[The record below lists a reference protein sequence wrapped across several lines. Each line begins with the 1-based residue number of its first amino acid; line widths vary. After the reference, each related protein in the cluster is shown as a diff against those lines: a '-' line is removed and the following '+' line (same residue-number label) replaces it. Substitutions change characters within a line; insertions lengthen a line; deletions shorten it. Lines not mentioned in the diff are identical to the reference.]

1 MSHSGWR
8 GYERRPPWWPE
19 SEPFPPPRHPRATAM
34 QRRWYRRMFF
44 VFLTVLVLAI
54 TGAFTLFWAL
64 AGALGF
70 VRPEGQLPVFADHPG
85 APSFFFVPLVIIV
98 ILVLLGRTFRNFATP
113 VGDLIEAAGRV
124 EAGSY
129 DARVA
134 ERGPREM
141 RSLAHAF
148 NAMAAR
154 LEANESQ
161 RKQLLADVTHELRTP
176 LTVMQGNVEALLDGV
191 RPLDRE
197 HIATLLEETKVLA
210 RLIDDLRTLSLAESG
225 ALALHRESVDLAVIA
240 RDVVRSFADQAQRSS
255 VALGSTAEGPTTID
269 ADPVRVREMLTNL
282 VANALR
288 YTPAGGTVGIEPR
301 GADGRVEVT
310 VRDTGSGIAPD
321 AVDGIFDR
329 FSRSTDSPGAG
340 LGLAI
345 AKGLVEAHGGTI
357 RAESA
362 PGQGTRIVFT
372 LPAGPTT

>member
-8 GYERRPPWWPE
+8 GYESRPPWWPE
-19 SEPFPPPRHPRATAM
+19 SEPFPPPRRASSRTM
-34 QRRWYRRMFF
+34 QRRFYRRMAL
-44 VFLTVLVLAI
+44 VFAAVMGLVI
-54 TGAFTLFWAL
+54 VGAFTVFWAV

-70 VRPEGQLPVFADHPG
+70 ARSEGQPFFADHPG
-85 APSFFFVPLVIIV
+85 GLPFFVVPLVFIVIIV
-98 ILVLLGRTFRNFATP
+98 ALGRAFRSVTTP
-113 VGDLIEAAGRV
+113 VGELIEAAGRL
-124 EAGSY
+124 EGGSY
-129 DARVA
+129 DARVP

-148 NAMAAR
+148 NTMAAR
-154 LEANESQ
+154 LGANESQ

-176 LTVMQGNVEALLDGV
+176 LTIMQGNVEALLDGV
-191 RPLDRE
+191 HPADTA
-197 HIATLLEETKVLA
+197 HITPILEETKVLA

-225 ALALHRESVDLAVIA
+225 ALALHRESVDIASIA
-240 RDVVRSFADQAQRSS
+240 RDVVTAFADQAHRRD
-255 VALGSTAEGPTTID
+255 VALGSTGSGATVAD
-269 ADPVRVREMLTNL
+269 ADPLRVREVLVNL

-288 YTPAGGTVGIEPR
+288 YTPPAGSVAIEVRGTSEG
-301 GADGRVEVT
+301 VEVA

-321 AVDGIFDR
+321 AVEGIFDR

-357 RAESA
+357 RAYSA

-372 LPAGPTT
+372 VPAANA

>member
-1 MSHSGWR
+1 M
-8 GYERRPPWWPE
+8 
-19 SEPFPPPRHPRATAM
+19 
-34 QRRWYRRMFF
+34 MFI
-44 VFLTVLVLAI
+44 VAGLMVLVLF
-54 TGAFTLFWAL
+54 GAFTLFWSIAN
-64 AGALGF
+64 ALGF
-70 VRPEGQLPVFADHPG
+70 VRSEGAPPWWADHPG
-85 APSFFFVPLVIIV
+85 GPPFFLVPLVTIV
-98 ILVLLGRTFRNFATP
+98 VLWWLLGRVFRGIARP
-113 VGDLIEAAGRV
+113 VGDLIEAAGRL

-154 LEANESQ
+154 LEASESQ

-176 LTVMQGNVEALLDGV
+176 LTVMQGNIEALIDGV
-191 RPLDRE
+191 HPADGA
-197 HIATLLEETKVLA
+197 HIGPILEETKVLA

-225 ALALHRESVDLAVIA
+225 ALALHREPFDVVSVA
-240 RDVVRSFADQAQRSS
+240 RDVVTSFSDQARRGG
-255 VALGSTAEGPTTID
+255 VALGSSAEGPTVID
-269 ADPVRVREMLTNL
+269 ADPVRVREVMVNL

-288 YTPAGGTVGIEPR
+288 YTPAGGSIGIEVR
-301 GADGRVEVT
+301 GTDRSVEVR
-310 VRDTGSGIAPD
+310 VRDTGTGIAPD
-321 AVDGIFDR
+321 AVDAIFDR

-345 AKGLVEAHGGTI
+345 AKSLVEAHGGTI

-372 LPAGPTT
+372 LPA

>member
-1 MSHSGWR
+1 M
-8 GYERRPPWWPE
+8 
-19 SEPFPPPRHPRATAM
+19 A
-34 QRRWYRRMFF
+34 F
-44 VFLTVLVLAI
+44 VFFSVIALVLI
-54 TGAFTLFWAL
+54 GAFTLFWSIAN
-64 AGALGF
+64 ALGF
-70 VRPEGQLPVFADHPG
+70 ARVDGQAPWWADHPG
-85 APSFFFVPLVIIV
+85 GPPFFLVPIAIFVVF
-98 ILVLLGRTFRNFATP
+98 LLLARMFRGVARP
-113 VGDLIEAAGRV
+113 VGDLIEAAGRL

-129 DARVA
+129 GARVA

-148 NAMAAR
+148 NTMATR

-191 RPLDRE
+191 HPLDRE
-197 HIATLLEETKVLA
+197 HIAPLLEETKVLA

-225 ALALHRESVDLAVIA
+225 ALTLHREGVDVGSIA
-240 RDVVRSFADQAQRSS
+240 GEVVTAFADQARRDG
-255 VALGSTAEGPTTID
+255 VALGSSSDGPVAID
-269 ADPVRVREMLTNL
+269 ADAVRVREVMVNL
-282 VANALR
+282 VTNALR
-288 YTPAGGTVGIEPR
+288 YTPAGGSVAIEVR
-301 GADGRVEVT
+301 GAGDRVEVT
-310 VRDTGSGIAPD
+310 VRDTGSGIAPE

-329 FSRSTDSPGAG
+329 FSRATDSPGAG

-372 LPAGPTT
+372 LPVGAGS

>member
-1 MSHSGWR
+1 MNHSGWR
-8 GYERRPPWWPE
+8 GYETRPPWWPE
-19 SEPFPPPRHPRATAM
+19 NEPFPPPRLRSSNAM
-34 QRRWYRRMFF
+34 QRRFFRRMALVF
-44 VFLTVLVLAI
+44 VAFMALVI
-54 TGAFTLFWAL
+54 TGAFTLFWSIVS
-64 AGALGF
+64 ALGLI
-70 VRPEGQLPVFADHPG
+70 RPGGQPSWLADHPEG
-85 APSFFFVPLVIIV
+85 PPFFVVPAIV
-98 ILVLLGRTFRNFATP
+98 VLGLVLLSRMFRGVARP
-113 VGDLIEAAGRV
+113 VGDLIDAAGRV

-148 NAMAAR
+148 NAMATR

-191 RPLDRE
+191 HPADAA
-197 HIATLLEETKVLA
+197 HIAPILEETKVLA

-225 ALALHRESVDLAVIA
+225 ALALHQEPVDVASIA
-240 RDVVRSFADQAQRSS
+240 RDVVTAFSDQARRKD
-255 VALGSTAEGPTTID
+255 VALGSSAEGPTAID
-269 ADPVRVREMLTNL
+269 ADPVRVREVIVNL

-288 YTPAGGTVGIEPR
+288 YTPAGGSIAIEAR
-301 GADGRVEVT
+301 GTEGQVEVT

-321 AVDGIFDR
+321 AVGGIFDR

-345 AKGLVEAHGGTI
+345 AKSLVLAHGGTI

-362 PGQGTRIVFT
+362 PAQGTRIVFT
-372 LPAGPTT
+372 LPTAARR

>member
-1 MSHSGWR
+1 
-8 GYERRPPWWPE
+8 
-19 SEPFPPPRHPRATAM
+19 M
-34 QRRWYRRMFF
+34 QRRFFRRMAF
-44 VFLTVLVLAI
+44 VFVAFMALVI
-54 TGAFTLFWAL
+54 TGAFTLFWSIVS
-64 AGALGF
+64 ALGLI
-70 VRPEGQLPVFADHPG
+70 RPGSQPSWLADHPEG
-85 APSFFFVPLVIIV
+85 PPFFVVPVIV
-98 ILVLLGRTFRNFATP
+98 VLGLVLLGRLFRGVARP
-113 VGDLIEAAGRV
+113 VGDLIAAAGRL

-176 LTVMQGNVEALLDGV
+176 LTVMQGNIEALIDGV
-191 RPLDRE
+191 HPADGA
-197 HIATLLEETKVLA
+197 HIAPILEETKVLA
-210 RLIDDLRTLSLAESG
+210 RLIEDLRTLSLAESG
-225 ALALHRESVDLAVIA
+225 ALALHREAIDVASIA
-240 RDVVRSFADQAQRSS
+240 RDVVMAFSDQAGRGG
-255 VALGSTAEGPTTID
+255 VALGSSADGPTAID
-269 ADPVRVREMLTNL
+269 ADPVRVREVIVNL

-288 YTPAGGTVGIEPR
+288 YTPTGGSVGIEAR
-301 GADGRVEVT
+301 GAAGRVEVT

-329 FSRSTDSPGAG
+329 FSRATDSPGAG

-345 AKGLVEAHGGTI
+345 AKSLVEAHGGTI
-357 RAESA
+357 RAESV

-372 LPAGPTT
+372 LPAAGS

>member
-1 MSHSGWR
+1 VSGWR
-8 GYERRPPWWPE
+8 GYDSRPPWWPE

-54 TGAFTLFWAL
+54 TGAFTVFWAL
-64 AGALGF
+64 AGAIGF
-70 VRPEGQLPVFADHPG
+70 VRPEGQPSVFDHPG
-85 APSFFFVPLVIIV
+85 APSFFFVPLVVIV

-124 EAGSY
+124 EAGGY
-129 DARVA
+129 DARVT

-148 NAMAAR
+148 NAMTAR
-154 LEANESQ
+154 LQANESQ

-225 ALALHRESVDLAVIA
+225 ALALHREPVDLASVA
-240 RDVVRSFADQAQRSS
+240 RDVVRSFADQAQRSGVS
-255 VALGSTAEGPTTID
+255 LGSTVDGRASIE
-269 ADPVRVREMLTNL
+269 ADPVRVREVLTNL
-282 VANALR
+282 VSNALR
-288 YTPAGGTVGIEPR
+288 YTPAGGRVGIEVR
-301 GADGRVEVT
+301 GASGRVEVT
-310 VRDTGSGIAPD
+310 VRDTGTGIAPD
-321 AVDGIFDR
+321 AVAGIFDR
-329 FSRSTDSPGAG
+329 FSKSTDSPGAG

-372 LPAGPTT
+372 LPVGPPA

>member
-1 MSHSGWR
+1 
-8 GYERRPPWWPE
+8 
-19 SEPFPPPRHPRATAM
+19 M
-34 QRRWYRRMFF
+34 QRRFYMRMFF
-44 VFLTVLVLAI
+44 IFIAVMALVLF
-54 TGAFTLFWAL
+54 GAFTLFWSL
-64 AGALGF
+64 ANALGF
-70 VRPEGQLPVFADHPG
+70 IRTEGTPPWWAGGHPEGPA
-85 APSFFFVPLVIIV
+85 FFVVPALLLIALLVV
-98 ILVLLGRTFRNFATP
+98 GRMFRGVTRP

-124 EAGSY
+124 EAGAY
-129 DARVA
+129 DARVP

-148 NAMAAR
+148 NAMTAR
-154 LEANESQ
+154 LQANESQ

-225 ALALHRESVDLAVIA
+225 ALALHREVLDLAATA
-240 RDVVRSFADQAQRSS
+240 RDVARSFSDQAQRTGVS
-255 VALGSTAEGPTTID
+255 LGSSAEGPTTID
-269 ADPVRVREMLTNL
+269 ADPVRVREVLTNL
-282 VANALR
+282 VSNALR
-288 YTPAGGTVGIEPR
+288 YTPAGGTVSIEVR
-301 GADGRVEVT
+301 GAGDQVEVT

-321 AVDGIFDR
+321 AVAGIFDR
-329 FSRSTDSPGAG
+329 FSKSTDSPGAG

-357 RAESA
+357 RAESL

-372 LPAGPTT
+372 LPVAGATP

>member
-8 GYERRPPWWPE
+8 GYKTRPPWWPE
-19 SEPFPPPRHPRATAM
+19 NEPFPPPRLRPSRSE
-34 QRRWYRRMFF
+34 QRRFFRRMFLLF
-44 VFLTVLVLAI
+44 VAFMALVLV
-54 TGAFTLFWAL
+54 GAFTVFWAV

-70 VRPEGQLPVFADHPG
+70 TRPAGPPPWFDHPG
-85 APSFFFVPLVIIV
+85 APSFFLVPLVIV
-98 ILVLLGRTFRNFATP
+98 VALVLVGRTFRGVARP

-129 DARVA
+129 DARVP

-154 LEANESQ
+154 LETNESQ

-176 LTVMQGNVEALLDGV
+176 LTVMQGNVEAILDGV

-197 HIATLLEETKVLA
+197 HIAPLLEETKVLS
-210 RLIDDLRTLSLAESG
+210 RLVDDLRTLSLAESG
-225 ALALHRESVDLAVIA
+225 ALALHRETVDVASIA
-240 RDVVRSFADQAQRSS
+240 SDVVAAYAEQAHRAE
-255 VALGSTAEGPTTID
+255 VALGATATGATVAD
-269 ADPVRVREMLTNL
+269 VDPVRVREVLSNL
-282 VANALR
+282 VSNALR
-288 YTPAGGTVGIEPR
+288 YTPPAGSIAIGVR
-301 GADGRVEVT
+301 GADAEIEVA
-310 VRDTGSGIAPD
+310 VSDTGTGIAPD
-321 AVDGIFDR
+321 AVAGIFDR

-345 AKGLVEAHGGTI
+345 AKGIVEAHGGTI
-357 RAESA
+357 GAYSP

-372 LPAGPTT
+372 LPAKG

>member
-8 GYERRPPWWPE
+8 GYETRPPWWPE
-19 SEPFPPPRHPRATAM
+19 NEPFPPPRRMRSAAM
-34 QRRWYRRMFF
+34 RGRFYRRMFF
-44 VFLTVLVLAI
+44 LFVTVLVLVI

-70 VRPEGQLPVFADHPG
+70 VRPDGQPPWDHPG
-85 APSFFFVPLVIIV
+85 FPSFFFVPLIV
-98 ILVLLGRTFRNFATP
+98 VVALVLLGRTFRGIATP

-129 DARVA
+129 DTRVP
-134 ERGPREM
+134 ERGPGEM

-148 NAMAAR
+148 NAMSAR

-176 LTVMQGNVEALLDGV
+176 LTVMQGNVEAILDGV
-191 RPLDRE
+191 HPFDRE
-197 HIATLLEETKVLA
+197 HIAPLLEETKVLA
-210 RLIDDLRTLSLAESG
+210 RLVDDLRTLSLAESG
-225 ALALHRESVDLAVIA
+225 ALALHREAVDVAAIA
-240 RDVVRSFADQAQRSS
+240 RDVVSAFSEQARRSG
-255 VALGSTAEGPTTID
+255 VTLGSSSDGPTAVD
-269 ADPVRVREMLTNL
+269 ADPVRIREVLVNL
-282 VANALR
+282 VTNALR
-288 YTPAGGTVGIEPR
+288 YTPAGGSVTIQSR
-301 GADGRVEVT
+301 RADGRVEVT

-321 AVDGIFDR
+321 SVAGIFDR

-345 AKGLVEAHGGTI
+345 AKGLVEAHGGAI

-372 LPAGPTT
+372 LPVGSTA

>member
-1 MSHSGWR
+1 
-8 GYERRPPWWPE
+8 
-19 SEPFPPPRHPRATAM
+19 M
-34 QRRWYRRMFF
+34 QRRFYRRMFF
-44 VFLTVLVLAI
+44 IFVTVMGLVLF
-54 TGAFTLFWAL
+54 GAFTLFWTIAN
-64 AGALGF
+64 ALGF
-70 VRPEGQLPVFADHPG
+70 VRQDGPPPWWAPDHPG
-85 APSFFFVPLVIIV
+85 GLPFFVVPLVV
-98 ILVLLGRTFRNFATP
+98 VVGLFLLGRTFRSVARP

-129 DARVA
+129 DARVP

-148 NAMAAR
+148 NEMTAR
-154 LEANESQ
+154 LQANESQ

-176 LTVMQGNVEALLDGV
+176 LTVMQGNVEAILDGV
-191 RPLDRE
+191 HPLDRE
-197 HIATLLEETKVLA
+197 HIAPLLEETKVLL

-225 ALALHRESVDLAVIA
+225 ALALHREPVDVASIA
-240 RDVVRSFADQAQRSS
+240 RDVVTAFADQARRGAI
-255 VALGSTAEGPTTID
+255 ALGSSAEGLTAID
-269 ADPVRVREMLTNL
+269 ADPVRVREVLVNL
-282 VANALR
+282 VTNALR
-288 YTPAGGTVGIEPR
+288 YTPAGGSVGIELH
-301 GADGRVEVT
+301 GVEGRVDAT

-321 AVDGIFDR
+321 AVGGIFDR

-372 LPAGPTT
+372 LPA

>member
-8 GYERRPPWWPE
+8 GYEHRPPWWPE
-19 SEPFPPPRHPRATAM
+19 SEPFPPPRRAPSRM
-34 QRRWYRRMFF
+34 RGRFYRRMFF
-44 VFLTVLVLAI
+44 LFVTVMVLVI

-70 VRPEGQLPVFADHPG
+70 VRPDGQPSWWDHPG
-85 APSFFFVPLVIIV
+85 APTFFFVPLVVIV
-98 ILVLLGRTFRNFATP
+98 ALVLLGRTFRSIATP

-129 DARVA
+129 DTRVA

-148 NAMAAR
+148 NAMTAR

-176 LTVMQGNVEALLDGV
+176 LTVMQGNVEAILDGV
-191 RPLDRE
+191 HPFDRE
-197 HIATLLEETKVLA
+197 HIAPLLEETKVLA
-210 RLIDDLRTLSLAESG
+210 RLVDDLRTLSLAESG
-225 ALALHRESVDLAVIA
+225 ALALHRESVDVASIA
-240 RDVVRSFADQAQRSS
+240 RDVVTAFSDQARRGG
-255 VALGSTAEGPTTID
+255 VALGSSSAGPTGVD
-269 ADPVRVREMLTNL
+269 ADPVRVREVLVNL
-282 VANALR
+282 VTNALR
-288 YTPAGGTVGIEPR
+288 YTPAGGSVAIEAR
-301 GADGRVEVT
+301 GAAGRVEVT

-362 PGQGTRIVFT
+362 SGQGTRIVFT
-372 LPAGPTT
+372 LPA

>member
-1 MSHSGWR
+1 MSRSGWR
-8 GYERRPPWWPE
+8 GYDSRPPWWPE
-19 SEPFPPPRHPRATAM
+19 SEPFPPPRRGSATG
-34 QRRWYRRMFF
+34 RRFYRRMAVFF
-44 VFLTVLVLAI
+44 VTFVVLVI
-54 TGAFTLFWAL
+54 TGAFTVFWAV

-70 VRPEGQLPVFADHPG
+70 ARPDGQPSPWDHPG
-85 APSFFFVPLVIIV
+85 GPQFFVVPLVIV
-98 ILVLLGRTFRNFATP
+98 VALLALGRMFRGVARP
-113 VGDLIEAAGRV
+113 VGDLIEAAGRL

-134 ERGPREM
+134 ESGPREM

-191 RPLDRE
+191 HPLDRE
-197 HIATLLEETKVLA
+197 HIAPLLDETKVLA

-225 ALALHRESVDLAVIA
+225 ALALHRGPVDVASIA
-240 RDVVRSFADQAQRSS
+240 RDVVMAFADQARRAA
-255 VALGSTAEGPTTID
+255 VALGSSADGPTAIE
-269 ADPVRVREMLTNL
+269 ADPVRVREVLVNL
-282 VANALR
+282 VTNALR
-288 YTPAGGTVGIEPR
+288 YTPAGGSVGIELR
-301 GADGRVEVT
+301 GADGGVEVT
-310 VRDTGSGIAPD
+310 VRDTGTGIAPD
-321 AVDGIFDR
+321 AVAGIFDR
-329 FSRSTDSPGAG
+329 FSRATDSPGAG

-345 AKGLVEAHGGTI
+345 AKGLVEAHGGKI

-372 LPAGPTT
+372 LPA

>member
-8 GYERRPPWWPE
+8 GYDTRPPWWPE
-19 SEPFPPPRHPRATAM
+19 SEPFPPPRRASSTAM
-34 QRRWYRRMFF
+34 RGHFYRRMA
-44 VFLTVLVLAI
+44 FLFATVMGLVLF
-54 TGAFTLFWAL
+54 GAFTLFWAI
-64 AGALGF
+64 ASALGF
-70 VRPEGQLPVFADHPG
+70 VRTEGQPPWWADHPG
-85 APSFFFVPLVIIV
+85 GPPFFVVPLAILVA
-98 ILVLLGRTFRNFATP
+98 LVLLGRMFRGVARP
-113 VGDLIEAAGRV
+113 VGDLIDAAGRV

-129 DARVA
+129 DTRVA

-191 RPLDRE
+191 HPADAA
-197 HIATLLEETKVLA
+197 HIGPILEETKVLA

-225 ALALHRESVDLAVIA
+225 ALALHQEPVDVASIA
-240 RDVVRSFADQAQRSS
+240 RDVVTAFSDQARRGD
-255 VALGSTAEGPTTID
+255 VALGSSAEGPMAID
-269 ADPVRVREMLTNL
+269 ADPVRLREVIVNL

-288 YTPAGGTVGIEPR
+288 YTPAGGSVAIDAR
-301 GADGRVEVT
+301 GTEGQIEVT

-321 AVDGIFDR
+321 AVGGIFDR

-345 AKGLVEAHGGTI
+345 AKSLVEAHGGTI

-362 PGQGTRIVFT
+362 PAQGTRIVFT
-372 LPAGPTT
+372 LPTAARR